1 MNKKIIVILIC
12 LWSFILA
19 WLSWTK
25 LFGIIQDTSWLPNN
39 IEYYYSN
46 LVKWYIQETLA
57 EMLNKK
63 ILSNWDIITLNNKIK
78 ISYTE
83 SCEDTVWSFNA
94 YRHPITGKVVFSNIS
109 LIVSYCIPDFIF
121 KKDKKDIKQ
130 ILTHEIWHYIYF
142 FKDKNIAEFINIC
155 WNNKQSKCEASD
167 FITKYASSSQEED
180 YAESFVY
187 RYLNY
192 KYETEATKMK
202 NEHFNKLFR
211 QPPL

>member
-1 MNKKIIVILIC
+1 MNKKIIIILIC
-12 LWSFILA
+12 LLSFIMA

-39 IEYYYSN
+39 TEYYYSN

-63 ILSNWDIITLNNKIK
+63 ILSSWDIITLNNKIK
-78 ISYTE
+78 ISYTD
-83 SCEDTVWSFNA
+83 SCDGTVWSFNA
-94 YRHPITGKVVFSNIS
+94 YRNPITGKIVFRNIS
-109 LIVSYCIPDFIF
+109 LIVSYCVPDFIF

-142 FKDKNIAEFINIC
+142 FKDKNITEFINIC
-155 WNNKQSKCEASD
+155 WNNKQSKCKASD
-167 FITKYASSSQEED
+167 FITQYASSSQEED